1 MSDLFSNLNINENI
15 MEREQEENYKQTGT
29 FLKDNN
35 DIGMPEMNNTS
46 INFTTPYFNKDSKF

>member
-1 MSDLFSNLNINENI
+1 